1 MAKVKMVKK
10 QTVDVEAE
18 PDVPKSKPVLVT
30 KKAKKA
36 EEPTADKAS
45 RFKGLTSGLRV
56 RDFQDKTLKDNTK
69 AKLTDAKLAELW
81 NDEFP
86 NAKQVGEKMVSV
98 VRKLYNAGK
107 HGKLL
112 PAPEKPSVPYDAAG
126 NKIVEK

>member
-10 QTVDVEAE
+10 QTVNVETE

-30 KKAKKA
+30 KGPKKVA
-36 EEPTADKAS
+36 EPVTDKTS
-45 RFKGLTSGLRV
+45 KFKGLASGLRV

-69 AKLTDAKLAELW
+69 TKFTDGRLAEIW
-81 NDEFP
+81 NAEFP
-86 NAKQVGEKMVSV
+86 NAKQTGLKMVGV
-98 VRKLYNAGK
+98 IRKLYNEGK

>member
-18 PDVPKSKPVLVT
+18 PEAPKGKVVSMP
-30 KKAKKA
+30 KKAKKVDEPKA
-36 EEPTADKAS
+36 EKAS

-56 RDFQDKTLKDNTK
+56 RDFQDKTLKDNVK
-69 AKLTDAKLAELW
+69 AKLTDEALAELW
-81 NDEFP
+81 NAEFP
-86 NAKQVGEKMVSV
+86 EAKQVDAKMVGV

-112 PAPEKPSVPYDAAG
+112 PAPEKPSVPYDAQG